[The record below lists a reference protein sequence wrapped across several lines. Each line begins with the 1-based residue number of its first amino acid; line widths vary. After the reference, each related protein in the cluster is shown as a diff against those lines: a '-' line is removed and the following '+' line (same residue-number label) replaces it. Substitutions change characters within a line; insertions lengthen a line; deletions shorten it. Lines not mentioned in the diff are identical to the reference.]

1 MRTVATS
8 LRKDGAMTTLPEPVP
23 LETGTAQEV
32 NEAELIADVESQFE
46 ELEVSMD
53 MSPLDHPRRVVLVH
67 AHPDDETTNTGTTM
81 ASLVAR
87 GDLVT
92 LVTCTRGELG
102 DVVDPTQVDLLST
115 GPDDNRL
122 GEHRMGE
129 LAAAMEALR
138 VTDHR
143 WLGGPGRWRDSGMM
157 GEPSNDDP
165 RCFWQAD
172 LAGPTAELV
181 DILREIRPQ
190 VVITYDSN
198 GNYGHPDHIQA
209 YRVAVAGVAAAAD
222 PSYVAAGGGE
232 PWQVGRLL
240 ATAIP
245 RSVVLEAVEAGL
257 MPNDNDMTGV
267 PDEEIAIVIDGTEQW
282 QAKLAAMRAYKTQID
297 LAQGMWAMLTAD
309 NRFARESFVLI
320 SGTGVDGVT
329 VDDLFT
335 GLPS

>member
-1 MRTVATS
+1 
-8 LRKDGAMTTLPEPVP
+8 MTTLPDPEP
-23 LETGTAQEV
+23 LETGTPQQID
-32 NEAELIADVESQFE
+32 EAALLADLESQVD
-46 ELEVSMD
+46 ELEASLD
-53 MSPLDHPRRVVLVH
+53 MAPLDHPRRVVLVH
-67 AHPDDETTNTGTTM
+67 AHPDDETIATGTTM
-81 ASLVAR
+81 ATLAAR

-102 DVVDPTQVDLLST
+102 EVVDPARADLLST
-115 GPDDNRL
+115 GPDDDRL

-172 LAGPTAELV
+172 LTEPTAELV

-190 VVITYDSN
+190 VVITYDSF

-209 YRVAVAGVAAAAD
+209 HRVAVAAVAAAAD
-222 PSYVAAGGGE
+222 PAYASVGE
-232 PWQVGRLL
+232 PWQVGRVL

-245 RSVVLEAVEAGL
+245 RSVVLEAVTAGIIPDGDT
-257 MPNDNDMTGV
+257 MPGV
-267 PDEEIAIVIDGTEQW
+267 PDDEIAIVIDGTAQW

-297 LAQGMWAMLTAD
+297 LERGMWAMLTAEP
-309 NRFARESFVLI
+309 RFAHESFVI
-320 SGTGVDGVT
+320 VSGADVGGVT
-329 VDDLFT
+329 VDDVFA
-335 GLPS
+335 GLSS